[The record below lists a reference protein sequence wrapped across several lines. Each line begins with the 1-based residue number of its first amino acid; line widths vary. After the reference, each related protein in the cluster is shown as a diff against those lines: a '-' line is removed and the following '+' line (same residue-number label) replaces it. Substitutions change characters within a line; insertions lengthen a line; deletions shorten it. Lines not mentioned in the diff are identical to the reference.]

1 MPGRGLTRPRRSAE
15 DLRVLIPNASD
26 VSSLPEPKA
35 VEVLLPVALD
45 RTLTYAV
52 PPGLKVA
59 PGDVV
64 VAPLGQRS
72 GVGVVWDGA
81 PQAGDSV
88 RLKSLEGVVAARPLA
103 EPMRR
108 FVDWVADYTLSP
120 RGQVLRMALRGVADE
135 TPPAPKMGLRATGAS
150 PARMTPA
157 REKVLA
163 VASDGIVRPKPR
175 LAEAAGVSA
184 SVVDG
189 LTGEGVLEAAELP
202 PPPPPRAPDPSLPGP
217 SLSPHQ
223 EHAAEA
229 LRRVVADGAFRVVLL
244 DGVTGSGKTE
254 VYCEAVAEA
263 LKRGRQVLVM
273 APEIALTVPFLDRFA
288 KRFGARPAVW
298 HASVGD
304 KGRSD
309 VRRGVADG
317 TIRAVVAPRSGLFLP
332 FRELGLM
339 VVDEEHDGAY
349 KQEDG
354 VLYNARDM
362 AVVRARLEGA
372 AVVLASAT
380 PSLESRVNADRGRY
394 ARLALPARFG
404 GRPMPD
410 IAAIDMRKAGPPRG
424 QWLAPRLVSA
434 VTETLAAGEQ
444 ALLFLNRRGF
454 APLTLCRRCGHRMKC
469 PNCSAWLVEHRFR
482 SSLVCHHCGHSGPTP
497 SSCPSCAAEDAMVAL
512 GPGVERIHD
521 EAAARFPEARISV
534 LSSDVLYGGE
544 RLKAELEAIERGD
557 VDLVIGTQMVT
568 KGHHFPKLTL
578 VGAVDADFALG
589 AADPRAGERTFQMLQ
604 QVAGRAGRGD
614 RPGRA
619 LLQTFDPDHPA
630 IRALVAA
637 DREGFYAIEA
647 EARRAA
653 RMPPFGRLAA
663 VIVSGPARDLT
674 EAHGRA
680 LARSAPKHEAV
691 RVLGPAEAPLA
702 MVRGRHRMRLLA
714 QSDRAFD
721 LPAYMRAWLSSAPQ
735 PRGGVRVAVDVD
747 PQSFV

>member
-1 MPGRGLTRPRRSAE
+1 M
-15 DLRVLIPNASD
+15 
-26 VSSLPEPKA
+26 PEPKA

-52 PPGLKVA
+52 PPGLEVA

-81 PQAGDSV
+81 PKAGESV
-88 RLKSLEGVVAARPLA
+88 RLKSLEGAVAARPLP

-108 FVDWVADYTLSP
+108 FIDWVADYTLSP
-120 RGQVLRMALRGVADE
+120 RGQVLRMALRGLGDE
-135 TPPAPKMGLRATGAS
+135 TPPEPKMGLRATGSA

-163 VASDGIVRPKPR
+163 VAADGIVRAKPR

-189 LTGEGVLEAAELP
+189 LLAEGVLETAELP

-217 SLSPHQ
+217 KLSPHQ

-298 HASVGD
+298 HASVGE
-304 KGRSD
+304 KGRSE

-317 TIRAVVAPRSGLFLP
+317 SVRAVVAARSGLFLP
-332 FRELGLM
+332 FRELGLI
-339 VVDEEHDGAY
+339 VVDEEHDSAY

-362 AVVRARLEGA
+362 TVVRARLESA

-444 ALLFLNRRGF
+444 ALLFLNRRGY

-469 PNCSAWLVEHRFR
+469 PNCSTWLVEHRFR

-497 SSCPSCAAEDAMVAL
+497 SSCPSCAAEDALVAL

-534 LSSDVLYGGE
+534 LSSDALYGGE
-544 RLKAELEAIERGD
+544 RLKSELESIERGD

-619 LLQTFDPDHPA
+619 LLQTFDPEHPA

-637 DREGFYAIEA
+637 DREGFYAIEG

-663 VIVSGPARDLT
+663 VIVSGPARDVA

-680 LARSAPKHEAV
+680 LARAAPKHEAV

-721 LPAYMRAWLSSAPQ
+721 LPAYMRAWLAAAPA
-735 PRGGVRVAVDVD
+735 PKGGVRVAVDVD